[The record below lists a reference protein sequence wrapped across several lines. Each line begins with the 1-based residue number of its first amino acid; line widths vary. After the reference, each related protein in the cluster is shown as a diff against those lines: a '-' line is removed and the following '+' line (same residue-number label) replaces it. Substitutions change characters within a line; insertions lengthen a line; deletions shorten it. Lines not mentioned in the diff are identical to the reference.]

1 MAPLGQE
8 GSPERPHPL
17 VGVRGVVTTTI
28 PAGGLGE
35 VRVPLRSGGTSTY
48 GAYSTVR
55 AVPVPSG
62 TGVVVVEVFLPR
74 TLVVQ
79 PDA

>member
-1 MAPLGQE
+1 MVSASDAGGEPRRHALI
-8 GSPERPHPL
+8 
-17 VGVRGVVTTTI
+17 GVRGFVTTTI

-35 VRVPLRSGGTSTY
+35 VRLPVRGGTDTY
-48 GAYSTVR
+48 GAYAVVR
-55 AVPVPSG
+55 SVPVPTG
-62 TGVVVVEVFLPR
+62 TGVVVVEVFPPR